1 MLPRAGAVH
10 EAQSQHE
17 HSTDLALKE
26 PHPREE
32 SQVNSS
38 AELRDK
44 HRTLGVAWPVL
55 RVVRQSTESW
65 ASDSFPEEAPLERSE
80 SSLWSGHEGEGGA
93 IQGWAAQEQAGQEL
107 GLLEN

>member
-1 MLPRAGAVH
+1 MSTQQILPSRSSSTGG
-10 EAQSQHE
+10 EPGKQSC
-17 HSTDLALKE
+17 
-26 PHPREE
+26 
-32 SQVNSS
+32 

-55 RVVRQSTESW
+55 RVIRQSVESW

-93 IQGWAAQEQAGQEL
+93 IQGWALQEQAGQEL
-107 GLLEN
+107 GLLENRVVADK